1 MIDCHDESDEV
12 SCKILV
18 LKNSYRKSSPPVLS
32 TRKKKSRQVHPV
44 TVQVNITL
52 LDVAS
57 IRERDNEIDLKFAVE
72 LEWLEPRAKYHN
84 LKDNMTQNSLEV
96 DEIKLI
102 WIPKLVFRNNKHNDD
117 TLAGIEKSQVYVKKK
132 GFSTPSPMT
141 SADEIEIFE
150 GDENPLTLIQSYTK
164 DFKCLYAMSSFP
176 FDTQASM

>member
-1 MIDCHDESDEV
+1 MQDLGLEEQLSE
-12 SCKILV
+12 ILP
-18 LKNSYRKSSPPVLS
+18 SSPFHS
-32 TRKKKSRQVHPV
+32 KEKKSPSSSSHCSSKHYP
-44 TVQVNITL
+44 
-52 LDVAS
+52 VAS

-102 WIPKLVFRNNKHNDD
+102 WIPKLVFRNNKNNDD

-150 GDENPLTLIQSYTK
+150 GDQNPLTMIQSYTK